1 MAITIMKPSI
11 SPTRKS
17 TSSGIIQVDTGAA
30 EFNKSLANFG
40 ATANQAVNSYFT
52 AKAKQE
58 LSYQQSIND
67 TTIDNQLQ
75 QLQQDIL
82 NPQSELA
89 NSPQDWEAAYETGA
103 NQILENIL
111 GPTSNKIL
119 KTSIISSWNKNKV
132 KYEKDV
138 VKTSVNRTNTLLKA
152 NHLYNLENYAEQLT
166 NVNDLNQFDIIAGN
180 INGTIEQ
187 YFLAGFND
195 KSETPNTFIEKY
207 VGEAVT
213 NRILNSAKDQSMS
226 DFYNAYAEGSF
237 TEGDELTTAMMGL
250 LSDDQKETV
259 LDRALDE
266 KVNKID
272 KLLKFDEKAEKLLI
286 VKLEKDLY
294 EAEEEADPILKA
306 AAYKQLETDNLGD
319 STALQLIAA
328 SKNNFNYADVD
339 TIDVIIE
346 KAEINKGNYD
356 YAEILALRPT
366 VTEATFKDL
375 HDTHVSVT
383 SISSPLVN
391 RLRNNIKGQIFST
404 NNAYIES
411 MQENDPNRAD
421 AYNDATSI
429 YVKRFDDLVMEGK
442 LSPIEIFNQVMTE
455 ADGFVRTKLLTS
467 AQNVIN
473 ELNELNI
480 MEQNNV
486 SIDVNNITQSKLNI
500 KNSQIAEIRQKS
512 IIEQIDMLKTTYGAD
527 IYNRLANQ

>member
-166 NVNDLNQFDIIAGN
+166 NVTDLNQFDIIAGN

-237 TEGDELTTAMMGL
+237 SEGDELTTAMMSL

-266 KVNKID
+266 KVNKIE

-294 EAEEEADPILKA
+294 EAEEEVDPIKKA
-306 AAYKQLETDNLGD
+306 AAYKQLETDNFGD
-319 STALQLIAA
+319 STALQLIAT
-328 SKNNFNYADVD
+328 SKNNYNYADVD
-339 TIDVIIE
+339 TIDIILT
-346 KAEINKGNYD
+346 KAKINKGRLSYP
-356 YAEILALRPT
+356 EILALRSQ
-366 VTEATFKDL
+366 VTKESFQDL
-375 HDTHVSVT
+375 HDTHVSVHN
-383 SISSPLVN
+383 ISSAFVN
-391 RLRNNIKGQIFST
+391 RIRNNIKDAIFST
-404 NNAYIES
+404 NNAYVES
-411 MQENDPNRAD
+411 LQENDPIRAD
-421 AYNDATSI
+421 AYNDASSI
-429 YVKRFDDLVMEGK
+429 YVKRFDDLIMEGK
-442 LSPIEIFNQVMTE
+442 LSIIEIENLLMEE
-455 ADGFVRTKLLTS
+455 ADSFIQTKLLRS
-467 AQNVIN
+467 AQNVITD
-473 ELNELNI
+473 LNGSAA
-480 MEQNNV
+480 MTDNNV
-486 SIDVNNITQSKLNI
+486 IIDVNNITQSILDI
-500 KNSQIAEIRQKS
+500 KKSQIVESRKND